1 LCFNGSTLIV
11 RCRLLIFKRF
21 SSQKDTAAVLVATD
35 SIVLRSKKQGD
46 TSKIV
51 TLYTRDFGLVDVIAK
66 GARQQKSKF
75 GAALEPFTL
84 SKIVF
89 YKKEH
94 TSLYLL
100 SAAEVISTHR
110 NLMNDLEHIEA
121 ATQLAELL
129 IRSQHHEEQHTELF
143 DLVAKTIEVL
153 DSTSEPEAAASVL
166 FAFYLRYA
174 QDAGFAF
181 ATTVNTEEGS
191 IFFDCES
198 GEMFA
203 ANNSAASSNRYVLM
217 TPQMMGSLEYLN
229 THPVNDASVL
239 RMTEQ
244 SKKGLDALFRS
255 YFSIHIEGMQANRT
269 KAGKVFAALKR

>member
-1 LCFNGSTLIV
+1 
-11 RCRLLIFKRF
+11 
-21 SSQKDTAAVLVATD
+21 VLVATD
-35 SIVLRSKKQGD
+35 SIVLRSRKQGD

-100 SAAEVISTHR
+100 SAAEVITAHR
-110 NLMNDLEHIEA
+110 NLMNDLDHIEA

-129 IRSQHHEEQHTELF
+129 IRSQHHEEQRTELF
-143 DLVAKTIEVL
+143 DLVQLTIATM
-153 DSTSEPEAAASVL
+153 DMASDPNGVFSIL
-166 FAFYLRYA
+166 VAFYLRYA
-174 QDAGFAF
+174 TDAGFAF
-181 ATTVNTEEGS
+181 SPFITSDKGN
-191 IFFDCES
+191 IFFDCET
-198 GEMFA
+198 GELFSA
-203 ANNSAASSNRYVLM
+203 ANSEAISHRYILL
-217 TPQMMGSLEYLN
+217 TPQMMASLEYLN
-229 THPVNDASVL
+229 THPIAEAGVL
-239 RMTEQ
+239 RIIEH
-244 SKKGLDALFRS
+244 SKKGLESLFRA
-255 YFSIHIEGMQANRT
+255 YFSIHIEGMQANRM